1 MCVYTCAYVYI
12 HICVR
17 VCVCVELLNRSKTS
31 TVSSFS
37 AFRGKR
43 HAIRDHVQQ
52 SYLQAIMIAWDTEPD
67 QLCVPAPFSSLHGER
82 PSQ

>member
-1 MCVYTCAYVYI
+1 MCVYIHVHMYI
-12 HICVR
+12 YIYAC

-37 AFRGKR
+37 AFRGTW

-67 QLCVPAPFSSLHGER
+67 QLCVPAPISSLHGER